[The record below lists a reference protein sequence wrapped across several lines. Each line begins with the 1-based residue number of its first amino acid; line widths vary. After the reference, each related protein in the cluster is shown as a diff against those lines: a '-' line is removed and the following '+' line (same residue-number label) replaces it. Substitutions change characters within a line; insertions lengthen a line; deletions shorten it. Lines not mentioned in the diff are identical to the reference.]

1 MRTMSLGK
9 GLPFGLIVWLISMS
23 GWTAEAP
30 KAASGPWQT
39 DLKTAWETASEQ
51 QRPLLVF
58 LTTDGCAYCQ
68 KMKQT
73 TLRDKGVQADVS
85 ARYIPIL
92 LNAKDEP
99 DLVKMLK
106 IRVYP
111 SVVVIEPS
119 GDVVESISGYQSAK
133 QLREK
138 LAPKTRQAVREKP
151 ARSVR

>member
-1 MRTMSLGK
+1 M
-9 GLPFGLIVWLISMS
+9 VWLIGVSS
-23 GWTAEAP
+23 WAAEAP
-30 KAASGPWQT
+30 KSAGQPWHS
-39 DLKTAWETASEQ
+39 DLKSAWETASEQ

-73 TLRDKGVQADVS
+73 TLRDKGVQVDVS
-85 ARYIPIL
+85 TRFIPVV

-99 DLVKMLK
+99 DLVKLLK

-119 GDVVESISGYQSAK
+119 GDVVESISGYQTAK
-133 QLREK
+133 QLRDK
-138 LAPKTRQAVREKP
+138 LAPKTRQAAREKP
-151 ARSVR
+151 SRTVR